1 MKKLILSI
9 SILTL
14 VACTPPMKSEPNKCK
29 CTPGHCCADTV
40 TVKENFPSYP
50 ELQVEE
56 DITFEESLPI
66 HNYEEIPVHHE
77 EIL

>member
-40 TVKENFPSYP
+40 TVKENFPFYP

-56 DITFEESLPI
+56 PLPI
-66 HNYEEIPVHHE
+66 HNYEEVPVHHE

>member
-1 MKKLILSI
+1 MINIHTMKKLILSI

-56 DITFEESLPI
+56 PLPS
-66 HNYEEIPVHHE
+66 HNYEEIPSNHE

>member
-1 MKKLILSI
+1 MKKLILLI
-9 SILTL
+9 SLL
-14 VACTPPMKSEPNKCK
+14 SLAACTPPMKSEPNKCK

-40 TVKENFPSYP
+40 TVKENFSPYP

-56 DITFEESLPI
+56 DVTFEEPLPI

>member
-1 MKKLILSI
+1 MKKTILLF
-9 SILTL
+9 SILAL

-40 TVKENFPSYP
+40 NVKENFPEYP
-50 ELQVEE
+50 ALPQEE
-56 DITFEESLPI
+56 DLIFEDPTPSY
-66 HNYEEIPVHHE
+66 HYEEQPHIDE